1 MENELILF
9 ETADKEI
16 KLTVPIKNNTVWLN
30 RKQLAELFGRDVKT
44 IGKHINN
51 ALKEEL
57 DNSVVANFAT
67 TASDGK
73 VYQIEHYNLDMIIS
87 IGYRVKSNRGV
98 EFRKWANSVLKQY
111 IMDAIEGNESGDKSA
126 QNIFS
131 YKPIMGNIL
140 KYTVAEYKDCSL
152 EEIMECI
159 EGDTIQTGTALVEED
174 MAQTIRGERT
184 ETNATGEP
192 PATFD
197 VLFRSL
203 LPNSKENI
211 LVNLLNTA
219 EADLIEI
226 IIVRLGGENQDQK
239 GLVDFLYGL
248 FSGNQEKVLSYIPD
262 SDKPVR
268 QKEVA
273 DMLSM
278 ISYAEENGIKKGEK
292 KGENRLGTLMNILL
306 KNKRYSDAE
315 KASEDEEYREELYK
329 EYKL

>member
-1 MENELILF
+1 MKKWCTNGF
-9 ETADKEI
+9 KM
-16 KLTVPIKNNTVWLN
+16 
-30 RKQLAELFGRDVKT
+30 DV
-44 IGKHINN
+44 INGN
-51 ALKEEL
+51 
-57 DNSVVANFAT
+57 V
-67 TASDGK
+67 
-73 VYQIEHYNLDMIIS
+73 QIEQRPDIKI
-87 IGYRVKSNRGV
+87 
-98 EFRKWANSVLKQY
+98 
-111 IMDAIEGNESGDKSA
+111 
-126 QNIFS
+126 
-131 YKPIMGNIL
+131 
-140 KYTVAEYKDCSL
+140 
-152 EEIMECI
+152 
-159 EGDTIQTGTALVEED
+159 
-174 MAQTIRGERT
+174 
-184 ETNATGEP
+184 
-192 PATFD
+192 
-197 VLFRSL
+197 
-203 LPNSKENI
+203 
-211 LVNLLNTA
+211 NTA

-292 KGENRLGTLMNILL
+292 RGEKKGENRLGTLMNILL

>member
-1 MENELILF
+1 MN
-9 ETADKEI
+9 
-16 KLTVPIKNNTVWLN
+16 
-30 RKQLAELFGRDVKT
+30 VKDS
-44 IGKHINN
+44 I
-51 ALKEEL
+51 
-57 DNSVVANFAT
+57 SAT
-67 TASDGK
+67 
-73 VYQIEHYNLDMIIS
+73 
-87 IGYRVKSNRGV
+87 
-98 EFRKWANSVLKQY
+98 
-111 IMDAIEGNESGDKSA
+111 MDSIEGKESEDKSA
-126 QNIFS
+126 KNIFS

-152 EEIMECI
+152 EEIMDCI

-211 LVNLLNTA
+211 LVNLHIDFEFQKEYDLGYPVIKRGIYYGCRKLSAQIDKIGKNGIAYKYLEKVYSIWICLEGIPKRLQNTISYYKIQNYKNEGFQKPDIKINTA

>member
-1 MENELILF
+1 MGLLAF
-9 ETADKEI
+9 PVFPGTAA
-16 KLTVPIKNNTVWLN
+16 LYLGKNL
-30 RKQLAELFGRDVKT
+30 GIIIG
-44 IGKHINN
+44 IGKSGFFSSC
-51 ALKEEL
+51 A
-57 DNSVVANFAT
+57 
-67 TASDGK
+67 DGFPL
-73 VYQIEHYNLDMIIS
+73 Q
-87 IGYRVKSNRGV
+87 
-98 EFRKWANSVLKQY
+98 
-111 IMDAIEGNESGDKSA
+111 
-126 QNIFS
+126 
-131 YKPIMGNIL
+131 
-140 KYTVAEYKDCSL
+140 
-152 EEIMECI
+152 
-159 EGDTIQTGTALVEED
+159 
-174 MAQTIRGERT
+174 
-184 ETNATGEP
+184 
-192 PATFD
+192 
-197 VLFRSL
+197 RSSRL
-203 LPNSKENI
+203 LSMRYF
-211 LVNLLNTA
+211 NTA

-292 KGENRLGTLMNILL
+292 RGEKRGEKKGENRLGTLMNILL

>member
-1 MENELILF
+1 M
-9 ETADKEI
+9 TQSKGQMAEI
-16 KLTVPIKNNTVWLN
+16 S
-30 RKQLAELFGRDVKT
+30 AA
-44 IGKHINN
+44 
-51 ALKEEL
+51 ALMVFPL
-57 DNSVVANFAT
+57 QRS
-67 TASDGK
+67 SR
-73 VYQIEHYNLDMIIS
+73 LLS
-87 IGYRVKSNRGV
+87 IRY
-98 EFRKWANSVLKQY
+98 F
-111 IMDAIEGNESGDKSA
+111 
-126 QNIFS
+126 
-131 YKPIMGNIL
+131 
-140 KYTVAEYKDCSL
+140 
-152 EEIMECI
+152 
-159 EGDTIQTGTALVEED
+159 
-174 MAQTIRGERT
+174 
-184 ETNATGEP
+184 
-192 PATFD
+192 
-197 VLFRSL
+197 
-203 LPNSKENI
+203 
-211 LVNLLNTA
+211 NTA

-278 ISYAEENGIKKGEK
+278 ISYAEENGEK

>member
-1 MENELILF
+1 MESENPAF
-9 ETADKEI
+9 
-16 KLTVPIKNNTVWLN
+16 
-30 RKQLAELFGRDVKT
+30 LAA
-44 IGKHINN
+44 
-51 ALKEEL
+51 ALMVFPL
-57 DNSVVANFAT
+57 
-67 TASDGK
+67 
-73 VYQIEHYNLDMIIS
+73 Q
-87 IGYRVKSNRGV
+87 
-98 EFRKWANSVLKQY
+98 
-111 IMDAIEGNESGDKSA
+111 
-126 QNIFS
+126 
-131 YKPIMGNIL
+131 
-140 KYTVAEYKDCSL
+140 
-152 EEIMECI
+152 
-159 EGDTIQTGTALVEED
+159 
-174 MAQTIRGERT
+174 
-184 ETNATGEP
+184 
-192 PATFD
+192 
-197 VLFRSL
+197 RSSRL
-203 LPNSKENI
+203 LSMRYF
-211 LVNLLNTA
+211 NTA

-292 KGENRLGTLMNILL
+292 RGEKRGEKKGENRLGTLMNILL

>member
-1 MENELILF
+1 M
-9 ETADKEI
+9 TQSKGQMAEI
-16 KLTVPIKNNTVWLN
+16 S
-30 RKQLAELFGRDVKT
+30 AA
-44 IGKHINN
+44 
-51 ALKEEL
+51 ALMVFPL
-57 DNSVVANFAT
+57 
-67 TASDGK
+67 
-73 VYQIEHYNLDMIIS
+73 Q
-87 IGYRVKSNRGV
+87 
-98 EFRKWANSVLKQY
+98 
-111 IMDAIEGNESGDKSA
+111 
-126 QNIFS
+126 
-131 YKPIMGNIL
+131 
-140 KYTVAEYKDCSL
+140 
-152 EEIMECI
+152 
-159 EGDTIQTGTALVEED
+159 
-174 MAQTIRGERT
+174 
-184 ETNATGEP
+184 
-192 PATFD
+192 
-197 VLFRSL
+197 RSSRL
-203 LPNSKENI
+203 LSMRYF
-211 LVNLLNTA
+211 NTA

-292 KGENRLGTLMNILL
+292 RGEKKGENRLGTLMNILL